1 IEIDYKK
8 NIMAS
13 MSSTNEW
20 LNSNDAHKEY
30 LFLMEKTLQNAPI
43 INKEHISGSLV
54 TKTKIPIMLS

>member
-1 IEIDYKK
+1 
-8 NIMAS
+8 MAS

>member
-1 IEIDYKK
+1 EIDYKK

-13 MSSTNEW
+13 MSWTNEW

-30 LFLMEKTLQNAPI
+30 LFLMEKTLQSTPI
-43 INKEHISGSLV
+43 TNKENISDSLI